1 MIDTVGD
8 FLTRIRN
15 ASDAKHLKVDVASS
29 GMRKNIAEV
38 LKKEGFIR
46 NYKVVAD
53 GKQGMMRVYLK
64 YDTQGEPVIKN
75 LRRMSRPGRR
85 YYVGSD
91 KIEKVRSG
99 YGIAVLST
107 NKGILSGNE
116 AEKLKVGGEYLLK
129 VW

>member
-1 MIDTVGD
+1 MDVIGD

-15 ASDAKHLKVDVASS
+15 ASDAKHLKVDIASS
-29 GMRKNIAEV
+29 GLRKNIADV
-38 LKKEGFIR
+38 LKREGFIR

-53 GKQGMMRVYLK
+53 GRQGMMRVYLK
-64 YDTQGEPVIKN
+64 YDSKGEPVIKN
-75 LRRMSRPGRR
+75 IRRMSRPGRR

-91 KIEKVRSG
+91 KIDKVRSG

-107 NKGILSGNE
+107 NKGVVSGSE
-116 AEKLKVGGEYLLK
+116 AESLKVGGEYLLK